1 MAHGQGVNAREGLP
15 KIRAEWVAKRDARGD
30 KVQTQQYYAKQ
41 GIITEEMAFCA
52 ARERIDPEFVRSEVT
67 PALPGEAYAT
77 PEPVK
82 YSLPRNHILTCIAHQ
97 RNSQSQSH
105 AVMLGRDG
113 QT

>member
-52 ARERIDPEFVRSEVT
+52 ARERIDPEFIRSEVT
-67 PALPGEAYAT
+67 PELLKEADPLQMRLLSMWTWSAWS
-77 PEPVK
+77 PP
-82 YSLPRNHILTCIAHQ
+82 
-97 RNSQSQSH
+97 SH
-105 AVMLGRDG
+105 ALRTVSLHYM
-113 QT
+113 